1 MIRPAAVRSPRLFL
15 MTLLTPGPTPIPDSV
30 RAALGRP
37 AVAHRDPSFER
48 VLKSC
53 CDDLKSVFRTGG
65 DTPVLTG
72 SGTTA
77 VESVILSLIDPE
89 RPGTV
94 VACHSGKFG
103 ERWLKVAERLRAL
116 VPGLRVASVEAPWGE
131 PITPEQLERELGAHD
146 DVSLVTAVHSETS
159 TATASDLEGLARV
172 VRDKAPDAL
181 LVADG
186 ITSVGAMPV
195 ETDAWGVDAVVAAS
209 QKSFMLPCGLG
220 FVAIGPRATARLDGR
235 PGCAPL
241 AMDLR
246 AWRVECETGRAP
258 YTPATSLVMGLRA
271 ALDRMLE
278 SGVEAVW
285 ERTRR
290 LAEAT
295 RGALEAAGF
304 ELASTAPSDALTA
317 VLLPEG
323 ATDAVRATLRDQYDV
338 WLAGGQNAWK
348 GRVVRLSH
356 MGAVTAED
364 TARGVTL
371 LCREA
376 ERAGAAIDA
385 VAGEREIRERLAS
398 ASPAPA

>member
-1 MIRPAAVRSPRLFL
+1 
-15 MTLLTPGPTPIPDSV
+15 MTLLTPGPTPIPDAV
-30 RAALGRP
+30 RASLGGP

-53 CDDLKSVFRTGG
+53 CDDLKTVFRTTG

-72 SGTTA
+72 SGTAA
-77 VESVILSLIDPE
+77 VESAILSLIDPE

-94 VACHSGKFG
+94 IACHSGKFG
-103 ERWLKVAERLRAL
+103 ERWLQVSERLRTL
-116 VPGLRVASVEAPWGE
+116 VPGLRVAGVEAPWGE
-131 PITPEQLERELGAHD
+131 PITPERLERELGAHD
-146 DVSLVTAVHSETS
+146 DVSLVTVVHSETS
-159 TATASDLEGLARV
+159 TATASDLQGLARV

-195 ETDAWGVDAVVAAS
+195 ETDAWGVDAVIAAS

-220 FVAIGPRATARLDGR
+220 FVAIGVRAAARLDNL

-246 AWRVECETGRAP
+246 AWRGECAAGRSP

-271 ALDRMLE
+271 ALDLMLE
-278 SGVEAVW
+278 DGVETVW

-295 RGALEAAGF
+295 RGALAAAGF
-304 ELASTAPSDALTA
+304 ELASSAPSDALTA
-317 VLLPEG
+317 VRLPEG
-323 ATDAVRATLRDQYDV
+323 VTDAVRATLRDRYDV
-338 WLAGGQNAWK
+338 WLAGGQDAWK

-364 TARGVTL
+364 TVRGVSC

-376 ERAGAAIDA
+376 ERASGAIDA
-385 VAGEREIRERLAS
+385 AAGEREIRERLAG